1 MSVLGVED
9 LYREIGKNIFIYP
22 LKIDNIK
29 ANTIN
34 LTASEYAW
42 SIKTKKNICKD
53 QTKIVIEPNDTAL
66 IYTTEAIYV
75 SKKIGGTYHSKVSLV
90 SGGLGHIGT
99 TLDPEYMGLSLIA
112 VHNHSNSPYELK
124 VGATFVS
131 IMFHYLKTPTYTI
144 SHNNIPGQTKIL
156 QNYEDLSKFEE
167 WAENHDWINEKRKLI
182 RKMIE
187 SNEYK
192 EMKSYYKD
200 LKSEKS
206 KLLFILLHNKVT
218 KYFLFFMVIPL
229 AYLTY
234 NYINSTFSLSLDYV
248 PLVSAILASLGV
260 LITSDLNNY
269 FK

>member
-1 MSVLGVED
+1 MSVLSIED

-42 SIKTKKNICKD
+42 SIKSKNNICKD
-53 QTKIVIEPNDTAL
+53 KTKILIEPNDTAL

-75 SKKIGGTYHSKVSLV
+75 SNKIGGTYHSKVSLV
-90 SGGLGHIGT
+90 SSGLGHIGT

-112 VHNHSNSPYELK
+112 VHNHSSSLYELK
-124 VGATFVS
+124 VGTTFVS

-144 SHNNIPGQTKIL
+144 SHNNIPGQTNIL
-156 QNYEDLSKFEE
+156 QNYEDLNQFEE
-167 WAENHDWINEKRKLI
+167 WAEDNDWVNEKRKLMQ
-182 RKMIE
+182 KMIE

-192 EMKSYYKD
+192 EMKSYYKN
-200 LKSEKS
+200 LKSEKN
-206 KLLFILLHNKVT
+206 KLLFALLHNSVA
-218 KYFLFFMVIPL
+218 KYFLVFIAIPL
-229 AYLTY
+229 VYLIY
-234 NYINSTFSLSLDYV
+234 NYINNTFSLGLDYV
-248 PLVSAILASLGV
+248 PLATAVLASLGLLV
-260 LITSDLNNY
+260 TFDLNNY